1 MKKIL
6 AIFFI
11 FHLALLTTDAQS
23 LSEKY
28 NAKRPVVMVCDWD
41 KPPYEF
47 LNSNGE
53 PAGIN
58 IDVMRAVM
66 KEIDIPVKFVMKE
79 WSIALRTFE
88 RGNADIILVNSRRY
102 KKEPYVVS
110 ENIFNYNRVRV
121 ATHADSTGMVTF
133 RQLEREGAVFKPG
146 DYSARYFM
154 DGDSINTSFME
165 FQTPKVALLGLLNG
179 DYKYYVWG
187 EEPLKWKIKELNLE
201 GIVLNDVGI
210 PISEVHVVGRD
221 RQLVEQI
228 DDQYSRLKQRG
239 EIATIQDRWFHPERI
254 EEEMDLHWLYTTLGI
269 LVLMGIMWFFIWL
282 ARRHVIAATRAHTEL
297 NEMMVQALRM
307 GNFIIMEYDIKRD
320 RVINRH
326 GNLLPADGLTLQEFT
341 DRIHADQ
348 QQEFVQKIN
357 ALLEGRERRFELDK
371 RWNAGTTE
379 LPHWLNF
386 LGHAICELDKDGRPA
401 YIFNVIHDVTQEVE
415 EDRAARNLVHKYQ
428 VLTNL
433 PFVAMSF
440 YDKDGY
446 LYSLNDAMKELC
458 AIDRDSNAQHFWEN
472 VSMFDIPVLR
482 GVISPTSKDTASYC
496 LHFDYPEFGLNKYIE
511 VSIQPLINAEGD
523 LVNYLITTFDLTR
536 ERNLYR
542 EGLQLAKECEQ
553 TEQKIARRDD
563 RLQYLLSRS
572 ERYLIR
578 SSIHDERIA
587 FYRTPDKPA
596 IQHSFSRFQR
606 ILAKEDREAV
616 MNILYDDKS
625 HSSHTCT
632 IHLIE
637 PFEGQAGTVFT
648 ITFHPMMND
657 QGEIIGHEGIAS
669 DITRITKT
677 ESELAKE
684 TVLAEESVRMKSA
697 FMASMTHEL
706 RTPLNAII
714 GFTSVMEALGDSPE
728 RGEYVRIIHNS
739 TDMLQRLINDIIEA
753 SSISYGAFP
762 IKPEETDFA
771 MAFEDICITLAQRV
785 QDPNVEFQKDSPF
798 DPDGSPRTTA
808 STSIARI
815 LARASLPTSSP

>member
-239 EIATIQDRWFHPERI
+239 EIA
-254 EEEMDLHWLYTTLGI
+254 
-269 LVLMGIMWFFIWL
+269 
-282 ARRHVIAATRAHTEL
+282 
-297 NEMMVQALRM
+297 
-307 GNFIIMEYDIKRD
+307 
-320 RVINRH
+320 
-326 GNLLPADGLTLQEFT
+326 
-341 DRIHADQ
+341 
-348 QQEFVQKIN
+348 
-357 ALLEGRERRFELDK
+357 
-371 RWNAGTTE
+371 
-379 LPHWLNF
+379 
-386 LGHAICELDKDGRPA
+386 
-401 YIFNVIHDVTQEVE
+401 
-415 EDRAARNLVHKYQ
+415 
-428 VLTNL
+428 
-433 PFVAMSF
+433 S
-440 YDKDGY
+440 
-446 LYSLNDAMKELC
+446 
-458 AIDRDSNAQHFWEN
+458 
-472 VSMFDIPVLR
+472 
-482 GVISPTSKDTASYC
+482 ASWY
-496 LHFDYPEFGLNKYIE
+496 
-511 VSIQPLINAEGD
+511 
-523 LVNYLITTFDLTR
+523 
-536 ERNLYR
+536 
-542 EGLQLAKECEQ
+542 
-553 TEQKIARRDD
+553 
-563 RLQYLLSRS
+563 
-572 ERYLIR
+572 
-578 SSIHDERIA
+578 
-587 FYRTPDKPA
+587 
-596 IQHSFSRFQR
+596 
-606 ILAKEDREAV
+606 
-616 MNILYDDKS
+616 
-625 HSSHTCT
+625 
-632 IHLIE
+632 
-637 PFEGQAGTVFT
+637 
-648 ITFHPMMND
+648 
-657 QGEIIGHEGIAS
+657 
-669 DITRITKT
+669 
-677 ESELAKE
+677 
-684 TVLAEESVRMKSA
+684 
-697 FMASMTHEL
+697 
-706 RTPLNAII
+706 
-714 GFTSVMEALGDSPE
+714 
-728 RGEYVRIIHNS
+728 
-739 TDMLQRLINDIIEA
+739 
-753 SSISYGAFP
+753 
-762 IKPEETDFA
+762 
-771 MAFEDICITLAQRV
+771 
-785 QDPNVEFQKDSPF
+785 
-798 DPDGSPRTTA
+798 
-808 STSIARI
+808 
-815 LARASLPTSSP
+815 

>member
-1 MKKIL
+1 
-6 AIFFI
+6 
-11 FHLALLTTDAQS
+11 
-23 LSEKY
+23 
-28 NAKRPVVMVCDWD
+28 
-41 KPPYEF
+41 
-47 LNSNGE
+47 
-53 PAGIN
+53 
-58 IDVMRAVM
+58 
-66 KEIDIPVKFVMKE
+66 
-79 WSIALRTFE
+79 
-88 RGNADIILVNSRRY
+88 
-102 KKEPYVVS
+102 
-110 ENIFNYNRVRV
+110 
-121 ATHADSTGMVTF
+121 MVTF

-221 RQLVEQI
+221 RQLIEQI

-326 GNLLPADGLTLQEFT
+326 GNLLPPDG
-341 DRIHADQ
+341 
-348 QQEFVQKIN
+348 KIN

-496 LHFDYPEFGLNKYIE
+496 QHFDYPEFGLNKYIE
-511 VSIQPLINAEGD
+511 VS
-523 LVNYLITTFDLTR
+523 TTSAPPSTSPVSVTSIGRDSNWRRSVSRLNRKSPYATTAC
-536 ERNLYR
+536 NTCSPAASVISYAAASTTN
-542 EGLQLAKECEQ
+542 GSPSS
-553 TEQKIARRDD
+553 ARPPNR
-563 RLQYLLSRS
+563 
-572 ERYLIR
+572 
-578 SSIHDERIA
+578 
-587 FYRTPDKPA
+587 
-596 IQHSFSRFQR
+596 
-606 ILAKEDREAV
+606 
-616 MNILYDDKS
+616 
-625 HSSHTCT
+625 HSS
-632 IHLIE
+632 
-637 PFEGQAGTVFT
+637 TV
-648 ITFHPMMND
+648 
-657 QGEIIGHEGIAS
+657 
-669 DITRITKT
+669 
-677 ESELAKE
+677 
-684 TVLAEESVRMKSA
+684 
-697 FMASMTHEL
+697 
-706 RTPLNAII
+706 
-714 GFTSVMEALGDSPE
+714 SP
-728 RGEYVRIIHNS
+728 
-739 TDMLQRLINDIIEA
+739 A
-753 SSISYGAFP
+753 SSAS
-762 IKPEETDFA
+762 
-771 MAFEDICITLAQRV
+771 
-785 QDPNVEFQKDSPF
+785 
-798 DPDGSPRTTA
+798 SPRKTA
-808 STSIARI
+808 RQ
-815 LARASLPTSSP
+815 